1 MSVQGVETP
10 ELDKQHK
17 IIESGASD
25 TLTEFYDWL
34 HDQGYCIAEEI
45 EHEWEDEYDDYGH
58 MLHPVRIRPEQLFA
72 DFFGIDLDKIE
83 TERRAILDA
92 LREAQ

>member
-1 MSVQGVETP
+1 MKTLTP

-34 HDQGYCIAEEI
+34 SERGWLLAR
-45 EHEWEDEYDDYGH
+45 WEANGKWNEY
-58 MLHPVRIRPEQLFA
+58 LEPVYTRPEQLFA
-72 DFFGIDLDKIE
+72 EFFGIDLDKIE
-83 TERRAILDA
+83 SERRAVLEE
-92 LREAQ
+92 LRSQWPATN